1 MSFVSSD
8 SINLKIARHAINVLS
23 LLLVFILSIWLT
35 LTGVEVAMAQTTDI
49 SDAQI
54 QILLDEFTST
64 HGNGELERYERGVR
78 QVARFWQEKDGSPE
92 QFAEFCKENF
102 IIDSQLR
109 QQTSDRFEEALA
121 SIYGHFQELGREL
134 SWHLAVESGPILA
147 VDYALAQYSP
157 SAHFSED
164 MFRTKIAFI
173 VLLNFPL
180 YTLKERLELG
190 PTWTREQW
198 AQARLAENFSSRVPP
213 EVSQRISEAY
223 TAADSYIA
231 DYNIFMHHLLTP
243 DGNRPFPEGM
253 KLITHWN
260 LRDEL
265 KALYSEP
272 DGLPRQEM
280 IYEVMKRIIHQDIP
294 AAVINNPGVDW
305 KLSTNEVTITPAIDG
320 DVPAG
325 RYYDGNPGDAVSNE
339 REPDTRYEHLL
350 NGFLAQRGAD
360 KYFPDMPTHID
371 RRFQRDREMPERKV
385 ERILTSILASETIG
399 GIGRL
404 IEERLG
410 RKLRP
415 FDIWYDGFKA
425 RGSISEDE
433 LDRIVRE
440 KYPTVEAFQADLP
453 NILKKLGF
461 ADSTAEFLVS
471 KIEVDPSR
479 GAGHAMGPGRR
490 TDKARLR
497 TRVLADGMDYKGYN
511 IAIHEFG
518 HNVEQVFSLNRI
530 DHTLLRGVPST
541 AFTEAFAFIFQD
553 RDLQLLGLANDNP
566 DSENLA
572 VLDEMWGTYE
582 IGGVALVDMRVWN
595 WMYDHPDATAG
606 ELKDAVISIAKD
618 TWNEFFAPVFGV
630 RDIELLAIYSHMIDG
645 ALYLPSYPIGSII
658 QFQIEEHMKTGNL
671 AEEMERMCRLGSIT
685 PDLWMNEAVGS
696 PISTEPMLQA
706 AQRALDALTD

>member
-1 MSFVSSD
+1 MNIPGSD
-8 SINLKIARHAINVLS
+8 PINIKSACRPANVLS
-23 LLLVFILSIWLT
+23 LVLLFVLSTWFVPI
-35 LTGVEVAMAQTTDI
+35 GMEVTMAQSTNK
-49 SDAQI
+49 SDARI
-54 QILLDEFTST
+54 QTLLDEFTST
-64 HGNGELERYERGVR
+64 QGESELERYERGVR
-78 QVARFWQEKDGSPE
+78 QAARFWQEEDGSPD

-102 IIDSQLR
+102 IVDSQLR
-109 QQTSDRFEEALA
+109 QQTADRFEAALA
-121 SIYGHFQELGREL
+121 SIYGHFRELGRDL
-134 SWHLAVESGPILA
+134 SWNLAVETGPILPI
-147 VDYALAQYSP
+147 DYALAKYSP

-164 MFRTKIAFI
+164 MFRTSIAFI

-180 YTLKERLELG
+180 YTLEERLELG
-190 PTWTREQW
+190 PSWTREQW
-198 AQARLAENFSSRVPP
+198 AQARLAESFSSRVPP
-213 EVSQRISEAY
+213 EVSQKIIEAY
-223 TAADSYIA
+223 IAADSYIA
-231 DYNIFMHHLLTP
+231 DYNIYMHHLLTP

-272 DGLPRQEM
+272 DGLPRQDM

-305 KLSTNEVTITPAIDG
+305 KLSTNDVAITPIVDG
-320 DVPAG
+320 DIPAG
-325 RYYDGNPGDAVSNE
+325 RDYDGNPGDAVSNE
-339 REPDTRYEHLL
+339 PEPDARYEHLL
-350 NGFLAQRGAD
+350 NGFLAQRDAD

-371 RRFQRDREMPERKV
+371 RRFQRDREMPEKKV
-385 ERILTSILASETIG
+385 EQILTSILASETIAE
-399 GIGRL
+399 IGLL
-404 IEERLG
+404 IEKRLG
-410 RKLRP
+410 RELRP

-433 LDRIVRE
+433 LDRVVRE

-453 NILKKLGF
+453 NILKKLSF
-461 ADSTAEFLVS
+461 DDPTAGFLVS

-479 GAGHAMGPGRR
+479 GAGHAAGPGRR

-541 AFTEAFAFIFQD
+541 AFSEAFAFVFQA
-553 RDLQLLGLANDNP
+553 RDLQLLGLVNDNP
-566 DSENLA
+566 DSEHLA
-572 VLDEMWGTYE
+572 VLDEIWGTYE

-595 WMYDHPDATAG
+595 WMYDNPDADAS
-606 ELKDAVISIAKD
+606 ELKDAVIAIAKD
-618 TWNEFFAPVFGV
+618 TWNEFFAPVFGI

-658 QFQIEEHMKTGNL
+658 QFQIEEYIKTRNL

-685 PDLWMNEAVGS
+685 PDLWMKEAVGN
-696 PISTEPMLQA
+696 PISSEPMLQA
-706 AQRALDALTD
+706 AQRALDALTE

>member
-1 MSFVSSD
+1 MNVPGSD
-8 SINLKIARHAINVLS
+8 PINLKTAFRMANVLS
-23 LLLVFILSIWLT
+23 LVLIFAISIWFAPI
-35 LTGVEVAMAQTTDI
+35 GVEVTMAQSTHV
-49 SDAQI
+49 SDSQI
-54 QILLDEFTST
+54 MTLVDEFAST
-64 HGNGELERYERGVR
+64 HGDGELERYERGVR
-78 QVARFWQEKDGSPE
+78 QVARFWQEDDGSPD
-92 QFAEFCKENF
+92 QFAQFCGENY
-102 IIDSQLR
+102 IVDIQLR
-109 QQTSDRFEEALA
+109 QQTADRFEATLA
-121 SIYGHFQELGREL
+121 SIFGHFRELGRDL
-134 SWHLAVESGPILA
+134 SWHLAVETGPILPI
-147 VDYALAQYSP
+147 DYTLAQYSP

-180 YTLKERLELG
+180 YTLEERLELG

-213 EVSQRISEAY
+213 EVSQKITEAY
-223 TAADSYIA
+223 ITADTYIA
-231 DYNIFMHHLLTP
+231 DYNIYMHHLLTP
-243 DGNRPFPEGM
+243 DGNRPFPRGM

-265 KALYSEP
+265 KALYSEA
-272 DGLPRQEM
+272 DGLPLQKM
-280 IYEVMKRIIHQDIP
+280 IYRVMKRIIHQDIP

-305 KLSTNEVTITPAIDG
+305 KLSTNEVTIAPIVDG
-320 DVPAG
+320 DVPSG
-325 RYYDGNPGDAVSNE
+325 RDCEGNPGDAVSNE
-339 REPDTRYEHLL
+339 REPDARYEHLL

-371 RRFQRDREMPERKV
+371 RRFQRDREMPEKKV
-385 ERILTSILASETIG
+385 EQILTSILASETVA

-404 IEERLG
+404 IEKRLG
-410 RKLRP
+410 RKLLP

-425 RGSISEDE
+425 RASIGEDE
-433 LDRIVRE
+433 LDRIVRK

-453 NILKKLGF
+453 GILKKLGF
-461 ADSTAEFLVS
+461 DDSTAEFLVS

-541 AFTEAFAFIFQD
+541 AFTEAFAFIFQT
-553 RDLQLLGLANDNP
+553 RDLELLGLTNEDP
-566 DSENLA
+566 DSEHLA
-572 VLDEMWGTYE
+572 VLDEIWGTYE

-595 WMYDHPDATAG
+595 WMYDHPDADAG
-606 ELKDAVISIAKD
+606 ELKDAVITIAKD
-618 TWNEFFAPVFGV
+618 TWNEFFAPLFGI

-658 QFQIEEHMKTGNL
+658 QFQLEEYMKTKNL

-685 PDLWMNEAVGS
+685 PDLWMKEAVGS

-706 AQRALDALTD
+706 ARKALDALTE